1 MIIAG
6 IEAGGTKFV
15 CGVGTEQGEVL
26 ERVSFPTATPD
37 ETISQAIDYLLSIR
51 NQFPWQCVGLA
62 SFGPIDLH
70 RDSPTYGYITS
81 TPKLAWQQVN
91 IVGLLEQALGTKV
104 FFDTDVNGA
113 AMAEQ
118 RWGAAKGKESV
129 VYITMG
135 TGIGGGALVNGKL
148 VHGILHPEMGHMPI
162 RSMSDFQGICPFHKS
177 CLEGLASGPAMQARW
192 GVPAEQL
199 APDHPAWQ
207 EEADHL
213 AQGLVSIITIL
224 SPKIIVLGGGVM
236 NQTQLIPLV
245 RRSVQNL
252 LNGYIAVP
260 EITKHIDQY
269 IVPAGLGPN
278 AGLLG
283 AMALTLI

>member
-1 MIIAG
+1 MLIAG

-15 CGVGTEQGEVL
+15 CGVGTDQGEIL
-26 ERVSFPTATPD
+26 ERVSFPTTTPD
-37 ETISQAIDYLLSIR
+37 ETISHTIDYLLSIR
-51 NQFPWQCVGLA
+51 NQFPWQSIGLA

-70 RDSPTYGYITS
+70 RDNPTYGFITS
-81 TPKLAWQQVN
+81 TPKLAWQQTN
-91 IVGLLEQALGTKV
+91 IVGILELSLATQV
-104 FFDTDVNGA
+104 YFDTDVNA
-113 AMAEQ
+113 AALAEQ

-129 VYITMG
+129 VYITVG

-199 APDHPAWQ
+199 PSDHPAWQ

-224 SPKIIVLGGGVM
+224 SPGIIVLGGGVM
-236 NQTQLIPLV
+236 NQAHLLPLV
-245 RRSVQNL
+245 RRSVQHL
-252 LNGYIAVP
+252 LNGYISVP
-260 EITKHIDQY
+260 EITKHVDQY
-269 IVPAGLGPN
+269 IVPAGLGSN

-283 AMALTLI
+283 AMALTLT

>member
-15 CGVGTEQGEVL
+15 CGVGTDQGEVL
-26 ERVSFPTATPD
+26 ERVSFPTTTPN
-37 ETISQAIDYLLSIR
+37 ETIAHATNYLLSIR
-51 NQFPWQCVGLA
+51 NQLPWQCVGLA
-62 SFGPIDLH
+62 SFGPIDLRH
-70 RDSPTYGYITS
+70 NSPTYSYITS

-91 IVGLLEQALGTKV
+91 IVGLLEQALGTQV
-104 FFDTDVNGA
+104 YFDTDVNA
-113 AMAEQ
+113 AALAEQ
-118 RWGAAKGKESV
+118 RWGATQGKESV
-129 VYITMG
+129 VYITVG

-162 RSMSDFQGICPFHKS
+162 RSMSGFQGICPFHKS

-192 GVPAEQL
+192 GVPAEEL
-199 APDHPAWQ
+199 PPDHPAWQ

-224 SPKIIVLGGGVM
+224 SPGIIVLGGGVM
-236 NQTQLIPLV
+236 NQAHLLPLV
-245 RRSVQNL
+245 RQAVQDL

-269 IVPAGLGPN
+269 IVPAGLGSN

-283 AMALTLI
+283 AMALTFI

>member
-1 MIIAG
+1 MIITG

-15 CGVGTEQGEVL
+15 CGVGTDQGEVL
-26 ERVSFPTATPD
+26 ERVSFPTTTPD
-37 ETISQAIDYLLSIR
+37 ETIAHTTNYLVSIR
-51 NQFPWQCVGLA
+51 NQFPWQSVGLA
-62 SFGPIDLH
+62 SFGPIDLRH
-70 RDSPTYGYITS
+70 NSPTYGYITS
-81 TPKLAWQQVN
+81 TPKLAWKQMN
-91 IVGLLEQALGTKV
+91 IVGLLEQALGTQV
-104 FFDTDVNGA
+104 YFDTDVNA
-113 AMAEQ
+113 AALAEQ

-129 VYITMG
+129 VYITVG

-162 RSMSDFQGICPFHKS
+162 RSMSNFQGKCPFHKS

-192 GVPAEQL
+192 GMPAEEL
-199 APDHPAWQ
+199 PPDHPAWQ
-207 EEADHL
+207 EEANHL
-213 AQGLVSIITIL
+213 AQGLVSIISIL
-224 SPKIIVLGGGVM
+224 SPGIIVLGGGVM
-236 NQTQLIPLV
+236 NQAHLLPLV
-245 RRSVQNL
+245 HQAVQDL

-269 IVPAGLGPN
+269 IVPAGLGSN

>member
-1 MIIAG
+1 MLIAG

-15 CGVGTEQGEVL
+15 CGVGTDQGEIL
-26 ERVSFPTATPD
+26 ERVSFPTTTPD
-37 ETISQAIDYLLSIR
+37 ETISHATNYILSIR
-51 NQFPWQCVGLA
+51 NRFPWQSIRRA

-70 RDSPTYGYITS
+70 RDTPKYGFITS
-81 TPKLAWQQVN
+81 TPKLAWQQTN
-91 IVGLLEQALGTKV
+91 IVGLLEQALGTQV
-104 FFDTDVNGA
+104 HFDTDVNAA

-118 RWGAAKGKESV
+118 RWGAAKGKASV
-129 VYITMG
+129 VYITVG

-177 CLEGLASGPAMQARW
+177 CLEGLASGPAIQARW
-192 GVPAEQL
+192 VVPAEQL
-199 APDHPAWQ
+199 PPDHPAWQ

-224 SPKIIVLGGGVM
+224 SPGIIVLGGGVM
-236 NQTQLIPLV
+236 NQAHLLPLV
-245 RRSVQNL
+245 RRSVQHL

-269 IVPAGLGPN
+269 IVPAGLGSN

-283 AMALTLI
+283 AMALTLT

>member
-6 IEAGGTKFV
+6 IEAGGTKFI
-15 CGVGTEQGEVL
+15 CGVGTDQGEVL
-26 ERVSFPTATPD
+26 ERVSFPTTTPD
-37 ETISQAIDYLLSIR
+37 ETISHVTNYLLSIHD
-51 NQFPWQCVGLA
+51 QFSWQSIGLA

-70 RDSPTYGYITS
+70 RDSATYGYITN
-81 TPKLAWQQVN
+81 TPKLAWQQTN
-91 IVGLLEQALGTKV
+91 IVGLLEQALGTRMH
-104 FFDTDVNGA
+104 FDTDVNA
-113 AMAEQ
+113 AALAEQ
-118 RWGAAKGKESV
+118 RWGAARGKDSV
-129 VYITMG
+129 VYITVG

-177 CLEGLASGPAMQARW
+177 CLEGLASGPAILARW

-199 APDHPAWQ
+199 PPDHPAWQ

-224 SPKIIVLGGGVM
+224 SPGIIVLGGGVM
-236 NQTQLIPLV
+236 KQALLLPLV

-269 IVPAGLGPN
+269 IVPAGLGTN